1 MFVYDYRFS
10 RAFQQEQTMGSYLF
24 FLCDVL
30 MMYNGQNICGMD
42 IDIIEST
49 FNELMAELGKLKDL
63 NETAESYKQRTH
75 LLCEQLEQFLS
86 VAKEGRSA
94 ILKDAENI
102 KTLIIET
109 GNKNADHISG
119 VGTSMSNA
127 ISENKLL
134 LTENQRNNSEEFERL
149 ISLSMQ
155 AKELVEQLNVFS
167 KEMQLKNE
175 RNNGVIVDKFS
186 ELEQLNK
193 SRFEQNEGK
202 LKKIQVMCYVHLGL
216 TIVLFLMLVMMIIF
230 R

>member
-1 MFVYDYRFS
+1 
-10 RAFQQEQTMGSYLF
+10 MGSYLF